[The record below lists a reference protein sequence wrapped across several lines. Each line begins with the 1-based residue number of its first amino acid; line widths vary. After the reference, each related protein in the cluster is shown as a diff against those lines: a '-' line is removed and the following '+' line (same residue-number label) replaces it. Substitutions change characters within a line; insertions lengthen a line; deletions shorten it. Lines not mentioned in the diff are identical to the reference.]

1 MKREFVIFTEPKKMG
16 HVTPWG
22 ATGENHLPLV
32 RREERGNPGQKLL
45 LRFLQEEMSEA
56 G

>member
-1 MKREFVIFTEPKKMG
+1 MKRGFVIFTEPKKMG

-32 RREERGNPGQKLL
+32 RRQGEERGQKLL
-45 LRFLQEEMSEA
+45 LWFLQEEMSEA